1 MKKLIIQSF
10 SFISISAALA
20 LSIIAIYAS
29 GFALIDPKFHR
40 ALCCALAL
48 ITIVLL
54 PYRKIENSIKFLIS
68 RITLDFLIIVFGI
81 LTVLKFYDVQY
92 ILENELYDVTYFD
105 GLYSIVGLGI
115 FIEVCRRSWGYALFF
130 VGVFAVIY
138 LYFVSHFPSFLQ
150 HSGFNARLIG

>member
-92 ILENELYDVTYFD
+92 ILENEFFLTYGD
-105 GLYSIVGLGI
+105 GLSNVNIKKQYI
-115 FIEVCRRSWGYALFF
+115 FFKKSKKT
-130 VGVFAVIY
+130 
-138 LYFVSHFPSFLQ
+138 
-150 HSGFNARLIG
+150 

>member
-68 RITLDFLIIVFGI
+68 RITLDFLTVSYTH
-81 LTVLKFYDVQY
+81 LTLPT
-92 ILENELYDVTYFD
+92 I
-105 GLYSIVGLGI
+105 YSV
-115 FIEVCRRSWGYALFF
+115 
-130 VGVFAVIY
+130 
-138 LYFVSHFPSFLQ
+138 
-150 HSGFNARLIG
+150 